1 MNNYLDRNMY
11 DSSVTLYGLP
21 RPNEVNIDITFLF
34 SNYCGWALPQTW
46 GSWFNINMSSYQFRK
61 SHCRD
66 KTISQSPYRRNGIS
80 NTGKMASLYWM
91 GALVFQTNCSDSAHW
106 RRVMHIC
113 VSRLDIIGSDKG
125 LSPGRHQ
132 AIIWTNAGI
141 FLIWALGTNFS
152 QIRYFHYRKCIW
164 KSCWKMAAILSR
176 PQCVNKNSRLQVHM
190 PNTATTVTCP
200 LISWGL
206 WFVASDTIW
215 GPFYW
220 HGLTLIQAWI
230 SNYMPGKVWDEI
242 TYPFLNFNG
251 ATVEV

>member
-1 MNNYLDRNMY
+1 MGFPILVRWHLYIEWGPWYFKQTVLTQLIEGEWCIY
-11 DSSVTLYGLP
+11 ASVDET
-21 RPNEVNIDITFLF
+21 
-34 SNYCGWALPQTW
+34 
-46 GSWFNINMSSYQFRK
+46 
-61 SHCRD
+61 
-66 KTISQSPYRRNGIS
+66 
-80 NTGKMASLYWM
+80 
-91 GALVFQTNCSDSAHW
+91 
-106 RRVMHIC
+106 
-113 VSRLDIIGSDKG
+113 IIGSDKG

-141 FLIWALGTNFS
+141 FLIWTLRTNFS

-164 KSCWKMAAILSR
+164 KSCWKMAAILSQ

-215 GPFYW
+215 DTFYW